1 MTNKYALLFATTLLS
16 GCSLAPEL
24 KDVLPALPG
33 QYKEARPADLLSS
46 FNTVPGAVTS
56 SFGGVEGAEMA
67 PTPAAEDWKKAEP
80 SDNAHRGEWWKIFND
95 PALDELEKQA
105 TEANQSLMAAAAR
118 VTQGRAQAEFE
129 SAGLFPD
136 ISALLGGNRSS
147 STNANFPGGGTGR
160 IKAYNYYQAKG
171 IVSYELD
178 LFGQERS
185 RSNAADYLAESQEA
199 TYRSTLLALQADVA
213 QTYFTLRALD
223 EEIRTLK
230 GTVAV
235 REQAEGVM
243 KKRFDAGFTGELDY
257 ARAQSDLA
265 SVRADLAGLEK
276 MRAAT
281 EHALAIL
288 LGKAPAEFSFADSPL
303 AGDIVPPEI
312 PAGLPSSLL
321 ERRPDIAAAQRVMA
335 SKNER
340 IGFARAAF
348 FPSISLNASGGYESN
363 KFKDVFRWASR
374 TWALGPTVDIP
385 IFSGNSNLHYLDRTW
400 AEYDEAV
407 ANYRQQVL
415 VAFREVEDGLS
426 GTRLLAEQQNAQI
439 TAAATSRRVAELADK
454 RYDQGDLNY
463 LDVVDAKRSQL
474 AAERALAQ
482 IKGQRYIATISL
494 IRALGGG
501 W

>member
-1 MTNKYALLFATTLLS
+1 MVTSFLS
-16 GCSLAPEL
+16 ACTLAPEL
-24 KDVLPALPG
+24 ENALPG
-33 QYKEARPADLLSS
+33 FPDHFKEAQATPPLLQS
-46 FNTVPGAVTS
+46 FNGIEGAVPS
-56 SFGGVEGAEMA
+56 DA
-67 PTPAAEDWKKAEP
+67 PAPDPADWKKAEP
-80 SDNAHRGEWWKIFND
+80 ADDKPRGEWWKIFAD

-105 TEANQSLMAAAAR
+105 TDANQTLKAAQAR
-118 VTQGRAQAEFE
+118 VKQARAQAEYD

-136 ISALLGGNRSS
+136 ISAMFGANRSGG
-147 STNANFPGGGTGR
+147 TYANFPGSTEGR
-160 IKAYNYYQAKG
+160 IKPYNYYQAKG
-171 IVSYELD
+171 LVSYELD
-178 LFGQERS
+178 LFGKELSRS
-185 RSNAADYLAESQEA
+185 RAADLLAESQEA
-199 TYRSTLLALQADVA
+199 TYQSTLLSLQADVA

-230 GTVAV
+230 GTVGV
-235 REQAEGVM
+235 REQAQDVM

-281 EHALAIL
+281 EHTLALL
-288 LGKAPAEFSFADSPL
+288 LGKAPAEFTFAEAPL
-303 AGDIVPPEI
+303 ADNMSPPEI

-321 ERRPDIAAAQRVMA
+321 ERRPDIAAAQRIMA
-335 SKNER
+335 SNNER
-340 IGFARAAF
+340 IGFARASF
-348 FPSISLNASGGYESN
+348 FPSISLNASAGYESN
-363 KFKDVFRWASR
+363 KFKDVFKWANR
-374 TWALGPTVDIP
+374 TWAFGPTLDVP
-385 IFSGNSNLHYLDRTW
+385 IFSGWRNFAYLDRTK
-400 AEYDEAV
+400 AEFEEAT

-415 VAFREVEDGLS
+415 VAFKEVEDGLS
-426 GTRLLAEQQNAQI
+426 DTRLLARQQAEQV
-439 TAAATSRRVAELADK
+439 AAADTAKRVAELADA

-482 IKGQRYIATISL
+482 IKGQRYVATIQL